1 MAIRT
6 EASKIR
12 KILKVSNS
20 VPSLDPFIETA
31 SNVVDTHCTASGY
44 SDETLELI
52 ERWLSAHFVVLYD
65 RRRSSE
71 KVGTLSASYESGSLG
86 QGLKATVYG
95 QQALILDHRGSLA
108 ALQKQLEGG
117 SGPMFMQHLGWE
129 AP

>member
-44 SDETLELI
+44 SDATLELI
-52 ERWLSAHFVVLYD
+52 ERWLSAHFVILYD
-65 RRRSSE
+65 RRRASE
-71 KVGTLSASYESGSLG
+71 KIGPLSTSYESGDLG
-86 QGLKATVYG
+86 MGLKATAYG
-95 QQALILDHRGSLA
+95 QQALILDHKGSLA

-117 SGPMFMQHLGWE
+117 ASQFFMQHLGWE
-129 AP
+129 PV